1 MKRKPLIWI
10 SSSYKDLKKFPADV
24 QDAMGYG
31 LLDAQE
37 GGKHKNAKPLQG
49 FGGADILEIVDEDP
63 SGTYRAVYTVKFAEA
78 VFVLHAFQKKSKQG
92 IKTPQEDIELI
103 KSRLKVAQEL
113 HEKQY
118 KKK

>member
-10 SSSYKDLKKFPADV
+10 ASSLKDLKKFPEDV
-24 QDAMGYG
+24 QDSVGHG

-49 FGGADILEIVDEDP
+49 FGGADILEIVDEDS
-63 SGTYRAVYTVKFAEA
+63 SGTYRAVYTVRFKEA
-78 VFVLHAFQKKSKQG
+78 VFVLHVFQKKSKHG

-103 KSRLKVAQEL
+103 KNRLKLAHEL
-113 HEKQY
+113 YETQY